1 MYKGKGKHKCK
12 GKRYK
17 GQGKGKTQWHNNGK
31 GYTGYNNSGYGK
43 GKAQTPIGYG
53 NAFKGSGY
61 TPVKGKTKGKGPPT
75 WQGDKGKG
83 KGACYRCGQMGHMA
97 KDCRVRVHN
106 VAEATGEQSTDQQQH
121 YYEEQ
126 HNQQQ
131 YDPKYQQWSE
141 QEAWQYEQQS
151 FPEQQ
156 AQEYTQQQ
164 APTLQQAQA
173 VSSVKV
179 EELFVAS
186 VTRTDLNTDTTVAI
200 MVDSGAAVHVCSP
213 SFGADFPRQKL
224 TPEETP
230 PLRSVTDE
238 PLKIH
243 GYRWIRFYN
252 RQGKQMVIPFD
263 VCEGIQHPTVSVTR
277 LLAQG
282 FNLTLTG
289 TESTLTHGQ
298 CFKVPL
304 TKKN

>member
-1 MYKGKGKHKCK
+1 MYQGKGKHKCK

-17 GQGKGKTQWHNNGK
+17 GQSKGKTQWHNKGK
-31 GYTGYNNSGYGK
+31 VYTGYNNSGYGK

-97 KDCRVRVHN
+97 KDCRVRVYN
-106 VAEATGEQSTDQQQH
+106 VAEATEQQSTDQQQH

-141 QEAWQYEQQS
+141 QEAWQYEQQW

-179 EELFVAS
+179 EELVVAS
-186 VTRTDLNTDTTVAI
+186 VTRTDLNTDATVAI

-213 SFGADFPRQKL
+213 SFGAGFPLQKL
-224 TPEETP
+224 TLEETP

-238 PLKIH
+238 PLKIL
-243 GYRWIRFYN
+243 GYR
-252 RQGKQMVIPFD
+252 QTDG
-263 VCEGIQHPTVSVTR
+263 S
-277 LLAQG
+277 G
-282 FNLTLTG
+282 FTTDKAKEN
-289 TESTLTHGQ
+289 
-298 CFKVPL
+298 KW
-304 TKKN
+304 